1 MANGADAAAAAL
13 STTSNFSR
21 CDGVRVVRVVNCFLH
36 VWWPQ
41 LIDFLF
47 ETYLCKLRTV
57 RTRYQVCMCQVHI
70 RILQQYTCLMYM
82 STLSNSSTRS
92 NIFLVYLYS
101 STSSIYVYIVFFF
114 SCTFRWTAE
123 GPSFSTSSVLQY
135 HENVVEGW
143 DEGWWHVHVV
153 VLLVCY
159 MPGTILWYG
168 CLTSCFMHACYG
180 YYCWIKTSQHDIVLH
195 IALTVGPRRF
205 RFPSYSESGRGDTLI
220 SPFGLWWCQYEWSIW
235 CQYDQ
240 YDVNMINMNDQYDQ
254 YDIKRGSF

>member
-1 MANGADAAAAAL
+1 MN
-13 STTSNFSR
+13 
-21 CDGVRVVRVVNCFLH
+21 
-36 VWWPQ
+36 
-41 LIDFLF
+41 
-47 ETYLCKLRTV
+47 
-57 RTRYQVCMCQVHI
+57 
-70 RILQQYTCLMYM
+70 
-82 STLSNSSTRS
+82 
-92 NIFLVYLYS
+92 
-101 STSSIYVYIVFFF
+101 
-114 SCTFRWTAE
+114 RWR
-123 GPSFSTSSVLQY
+123 PSFSTSSVLQY

-240 YDVNMINMNDQYDQ
+240 YEWSIWSIWYKTRIILAPRVSGVHCLYAAVLLAV
-254 YDIKRGSF
+254 